1 MKGKHIVIG
10 QVALIFSIS
19 LLISEK
25 GGGSDRPVRG
35 AEPVAKMTD
44 LNNLDQFKQV
54 FERDRGKVRIVS
66 LLSPV

>member
-1 MKGKHIVIG
+1 MKGKHIIIV

-19 LLISEK
+19 LLVI
-25 GGGSDRPVRG
+25 GGVGCARPVQG
-35 AEPVAKMTD
+35 TEPVAKMTD
-44 LNNLDQFKQV
+44 LNNLDQLKQA

>member
-1 MKGKHIVIG
+1 MRGKHIRIV

-19 LLISEK
+19 LVVI
-25 GGGSDRPVRG
+25 GGGGCARPVQG
-35 AEPVAKMTD
+35 TEPVAKMTD
-44 LNNLDQFKQV
+44 LNNLDQLKQA